1 MFIEERNTW
10 VCYIHEKF
18 LFSLVFTDHSLH
30 RERILN
36 DGFVLICRRFYSLQ
50 FRKIRIRG
58 GDSQIVPSII
68 PSVPIFGMTY
78 CALPEAQHGQSVPLL
93 LYFGIYSIADFKV
106 LQVST
111 IELVSRLSGRRSQ
124 ELTRRGNVN
133 AFYVDK
139 VIAVSLDGLFAT
151 QSGGQPDADE
161 GLRISAGTG

>member
-1 MFIEERNTW
+1 M
-10 VCYIHEKF
+10 
-18 LFSLVFTDHSLH
+18 
-30 RERILN
+30 
-36 DGFVLICRRFYSLQ
+36 
-50 FRKIRIRG
+50 
-58 GDSQIVPSII
+58 
-68 PSVPIFGMTY
+68 PIFGTTY

-111 IELVSRLSGRRSQ
+111 IELISRLSGRRSQ

-139 VIAVSLDGLFAT
+139 VLAVSLDGLFAA

-161 GLRISAGTG
+161 GLRISAGTGQKGRILVLLKSALFYRNQDGNTTSIQ